1 MRAQR
6 AATEAPFYPDDLIPQ
21 LQRTLALLA
30 DIETRYEIE
39 RDYLEGWSGPSEVKD
54 QLLAEL
60 ERCHRANRER
70 LNACLDGLRLNGR
83 GLEPT
88 APRRMDH

>member
-30 DIETRYEIE
+30 DIETR
-39 RDYLEGWSGPSEVKD
+39 
-54 QLLAEL
+54 
-60 ERCHRANRER
+60 
-70 LNACLDGLRLNGR
+70 
-83 GLEPT
+83 
-88 APRRMDH
+88 